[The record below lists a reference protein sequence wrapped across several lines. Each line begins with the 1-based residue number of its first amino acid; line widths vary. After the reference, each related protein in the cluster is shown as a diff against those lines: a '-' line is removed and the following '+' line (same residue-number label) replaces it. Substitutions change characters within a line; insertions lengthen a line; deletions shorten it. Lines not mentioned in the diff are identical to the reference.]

1 MGETRDG
8 MGETRETGTAD
19 GRSTVGRTPGA
30 AATRGAHGTAGLPG
44 TLGVA
49 VIGTGRM
56 GADHVRRLHDVISG
70 ARVAAVADLDA
81 DRAERLAKDIDGA
94 TAYTDPAAAMDD
106 PGVDAV
112 LIASPG
118 PAHEAAL
125 LDAFARDLPV
135 LCEKPLTPDAASALR
150 VLEAEQKL
158 GHRRVQVGLMR
169 RYDAGYRTLKSLLA
183 KGTYGRPLMLH
194 NKHRNADTPPG
205 FTNAMMINDSVVH
218 EIDVTRWLLDEEI
231 TAVRVL
237 RPAPTGNAPEGL
249 SDPQLI
255 LFETAAGQ
263 VVDTELF
270 VNCGFGYQ
278 VSCEAVCEGGTAR
291 IGDDHGVFVN
301 AAGQWGGTVPPGFVE
316 RFEDAYDRQVQHW
329 VDATRRGEVEGPS
342 CWDGYAAAVVCE
354 AGVLAQASGERVP
367 VELIERP
374 DLYR

>member
-1 MGETRDG
+1 M
-8 MGETRETGTAD
+8 
-19 GRSTVGRTPGA
+19 S
-30 AATRGAHGTAGLPG
+30 LQQ

-56 GADHVRRLHDVISG
+56 GADHVRRINDVTSG

-81 DRAERLAKDIDGA
+81 DRAKHLADGIDGC

-135 LCEKPLTPDAASALR
+135 LCEKPLTPDPASALR
-150 VLEAEQKL
+150 VLEAEQRL
-158 GHRRVQVGLMR
+158 GHRRVQVGFMR
-169 RYDAGYRTLKSLLA
+169 RYDAGYLALKNLLA
-183 KGTYGRPLMLH
+183 QGAYGRPLMLH
-194 NKHRNADTPPG
+194 NKHRNAGTPPG
-205 FTNAMMINDSVVH
+205 FTNAMTIHDSVVH

-237 RPAPTGNAPEGL
+237 RPAPTGRAPEGL
-249 SDPQLI
+249 GDPQLI
-255 LFETAAGQ
+255 LFETAAGR

-278 VSCEAVCEGGTAR
+278 VSCEAVCEDGTAR

-301 AAGQWGGTVPPGFVE
+301 TAGRWGGAITPGFVE
-316 RFEDAYDRQVQHW
+316 RFEDAYDRQVQRW

-342 CWDGYAAAVVCE
+342 CWDGYAAAAVCD
-354 AGVLAQASGERVP
+354 AGVRAQTTGERVT
-367 VELIERP
+367 VDMIERP
-374 DLYR
+374 ALYR